1 MQFIHLVDGAY
12 PKKLCNDLIDF
23 FETNINLAQPGEA
36 GDNKLNNLELCLGID
51 FKNPS
56 LFGLESILSN
66 MISQYKEKFSLID
79 SSIGGWHVTPTCQL
93 SKYEPNKYYSYI
105 HCENDGQSKHFPRIF
120 GWMMYL
126 NDIKEGGGTYF
137 PHQNF
142 TTKPDAGNLYIW
154 PAGWTHMHQGV
165 NAPKEIKYT
174 LTGWVEYNYKY

>member
-1 MQFIHLVDGAY
+1 MQFIHLVDGACS
-12 PKKLCNDLIDF
+12 KEFCNHLINF
-23 FETNINLAQPGEA
+23 FETNINLAKPGKA
-36 GDNKLNNLELCLGID
+36 GVEKLNNLEIELDLTLYS
-51 FKNPS
+51 KNPDICGLIENM
-56 LFGLESILSN
+56 LF
-66 MISQYKEKFSLID
+66 QYKQKFPLID
-79 SSIGGWHVTPTCQL
+79 SSIGKWNVSPTCL
-93 SKYEPNKYYSYI
+93 LAKYEPNNYYNHI
-105 HCENDGQSKHFPRIF
+105 HCECDGEYIHRIF

-126 NDIKEGGGTYF
+126 NDIEDGGGTYF